1 MEILSVEKLNFSY
14 PDVKE
19 KALSDISFSVG
30 SGDFVLLCGTTGSG
44 KTTLLKMLKK
54 EIAPFGEKTG
64 NILFYGEDIA
74 KSAPADIGFV
84 MQNPENQI
92 VCDKVWHE
100 LAFGLENMG
109 VKSSDIRRR
118 TAEMASY
125 FGISEW
131 FKMNTSELS
140 GGQKQILN
148 LASVMVMNPKLL
160 LLDEPTSQLDPLAS
174 VSFINT
180 LKRIN
185 ADFGTAIIICEH
197 RTEEIMPAVNK
208 LMLIDKGKITAYGS
222 VVSVCESR
230 KDDVCFSF
238 FPAPSRIWK
247 STGAYGKCPL
257 NVKEGREYLEN
268 NFNNNLRTAEAKHF
282 NPDGNIALKCKN
294 LCFRYSRNSEDVI
307 KDLNMSVY
315 KGEIHTV
322 LGANGAGKSTLLKL
336 LAGILKPYKG
346 RVKTQSEKRISM
358 LPQNVRTVF
367 LKDTVYDDFN
377 EYCLSL
383 GLNENE
389 KSIRINKVIDTLG
402 ISALMN
408 RHPFDL
414 SGGEQQKCAV
424 AKLLLAKPDII
435 LMDEPVKSLD
445 CFAKENVADIIKTLS
460 ENGVTVITVTHDIEF
475 AAQVSDRCSLLFGGE
490 ITACGE
496 PDGFFTDNNFYTTAA
511 ARLSR
516 GFFEN
521 TVTENDVIKLCL
533 ENGRK
538 EKHGEA

>member
-14 PDVKE
+14 PNAKG
-19 KALSDISFSVG
+19 KALSDISFTVG
-30 SGDFVLLCGTTGSG
+30 SGDFVLLCGATGSG

-64 NILFYGEDIA
+64 NILFCGKGSEQS
-74 KSAPADIGFV
+74 KPADIGFV

-118 TAEMASY
+118 TAETASY

-131 FKMNTSELS
+131 FKKNTSELS

-160 LLDEPTSQLDPLAS
+160 LFDEPTSQLDPLAS
-174 VSFINT
+174 VGFINT

-208 LMLIDKGKITAYGS
+208 LMLIDNGRITAYGS
-222 VVSVCESR
+222 VESVCER
-230 KDDVCFSF
+230 NKNDACFSF

-247 STGAYGKCPL
+247 KTGAYGKCPL

-268 NFNNNLRTAEAKHF
+268 NFNNSVRAVEAKHF
-282 NPDGNIALKCKN
+282 NPDGDIALKCKN
-294 LCFRYSRNSEDVI
+294 LCFRYSKNSEDVI

-336 LAGILKPYKG
+336 LAGILKPYRGK
-346 RVKTQSEKRISM
+346 VKARGDKRISM

-367 LKDTVYDDFN
+367 LRDTVYDDFN

-383 GLNENE
+383 GLDENE
-389 KSIRINKVIDTLG
+389 KNIRINKAVDTFG
-402 ISALMN
+402 IYPLIN

-414 SGGEQQKCAV
+414 SGGEQQKCAA
-424 AKLLLAKPDII
+424 AKLLLAEPDII

-445 CFAKENVADIIKTLS
+445 CFAKKTVADIISSLC
-460 ENGVTVITVTHDIEF
+460 ENGATVIIVTHDIEF

-521 TVTENDVIKLCL
+521 TVTENDVINLCL
-533 ENGRK
+533 ENERK